1 MLKNLLKLK
10 NLVVLGK
17 KEQEEIDKKDDDLCL
32 NPLNWHLPV
41 CQASF

>member
-32 NPLNWHLPV
+32 NPLN
-41 CQASF
+41 